1 MDEFR
6 TGLCDL
12 AGKIFQHIWPFQKKV
27 FVYDLDFWVC
37 SHLFTEKAKNL
48 REQYWA

>member
-1 MDEFR
+1 MNLELDFVIWQEKYFNIS
-6 TGLCDL
+6 GLF
-12 AGKIFQHIWPFQKKV
+12 KKKV